1 MPGPITVERSDEQL
15 ARIRLLRDRFKD
27 VICAYKA
34 NKPFTPLTH
43 AEIQEMTNLLHFES
57 MNEHQT
63 YDVMTL
69 LEEGVRV
76 SGTNI
81 FKNGG
86 ESMAVM
92 LA

>member
-15 ARIRLLRDRFKD
+15 ARIRRLRDRFKD

-34 NKPFTPLTH
+34 HKPFTPLTP
-43 AEIQEMTNLLHFES
+43 AEIQEMTNLLRFES
-57 MNEHQT
+57 MNEHQR

-69 LEEGVRV
+69 LDEGVRV
-76 SGTNI
+76 SVTNI